1 MLENFPSISIYL
13 NMKIYINQN
22 LQMEML
28 TSDMLYQLTNMN
40 EDKKI
45 PHVLKCNN
53 SLQYDLICYTKLLC
67 SDSILKEI
75 AIEIFLK
82 RGC

>member
-1 MLENFPSISIYL
+1 MLENFLSISIYL
-13 NMKIYINQN
+13 NKKIYINQN

-45 PHVLKCNN
+45 PHVHKCTN
-53 SLQYDLICYTKLLC
+53 SLHMISYVIRNCFVVTP
-67 SDSILKEI
+67 
-75 AIEIFLK
+75 F
-82 RGC
+82 